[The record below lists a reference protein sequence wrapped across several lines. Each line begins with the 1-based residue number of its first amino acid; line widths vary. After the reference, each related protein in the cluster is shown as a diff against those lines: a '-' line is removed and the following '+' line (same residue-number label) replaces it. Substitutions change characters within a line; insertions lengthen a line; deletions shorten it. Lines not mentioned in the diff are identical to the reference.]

1 METMQNA
8 KILVVDDESSIRF
21 FLQELLERDGHHV
34 VAVDSGEAAMS
45 HIDNEEFDLALI
57 DLKLKGIS
65 GTQVLTVLHEQWPD
79 TIAIMLTGHGSLES
93 AVEALRHGA
102 HDYLFKPCKTV
113 ELRESIRVG
122 LLNRLQKQRQRELMQ
137 QLEQHL
143 SSSLANVR
151 ATITDTISPPGH
163 SRDKPKPRLEPVV
176 PPILPVDEPSQD
188 SRRFLQRGSLIVDFA
203 RHVITLEGHLL
214 ELSPTEFDL
223 LGYMVHETPRV
234 VSPQE
239 LVREAQGYVAEPWEA
254 RDIVRYHIY
263 RIRQKI
269 KEVTGSSDVIQ
280 TVRGVGYTIGLE

>member
-1 METMQNA
+1 METTQGA
-8 KILVVDDESSIRF
+8 RILVVDDESSIRF
-21 FLQELLERDGHHV
+21 FLQELLERDGHSV
-34 VAVDSGEAAMS
+34 VAVDSGEAALCN
-45 HIDNEEFDLALI
+45 IENDEFDLALI
-57 DLKLKGIS
+57 DLKLKGIG
-65 GTQVLTVLHEQWPD
+65 GTQVLTALHEQWPD

-151 ATITDTISPPGH
+151 ATITDTMPPPNRSSGA
-163 SRDKPKPRLEPVV
+163 PTPRPAPVV
-176 PPILPVDEPSQD
+176 PAIVPVDEPAQER
-188 SRRFLQRGSLIVDFA
+188 RRFLQQGSLIVDFA
-203 RHVITLEGHLL
+203 RHVITMSGHLL
-214 ELSPTEFDL
+214 ELSPTEFAL
-223 LGYMVHETPRV
+223 LAYLMSESPRV

-239 LVREAQGYVAEPWEA
+239 LVREAQGYTAEPWEA
-254 RDIVRYHIY
+254 RDIVRYYIY

-269 KEVTGSSDVIQ
+269 KEVTGSADVIQ
-280 TVRGVGYTIGLE
+280 TVRGVGYTIRLE